1 MLSQARFLV
10 SLLALSLAGC
20 ADAPPAPPGTA
31 AKSFDYMAALRKAEN
46 DVALAPD
53 DKAARNGPLQM
64 LGEELSFVGDTT
76 GALAIYPFGK
86 MPETASES
94 DRAKA
99 DEILGQHEVRDA
111 LETIVAAARD
121 RQIVILNEAHHVP
134 RHRAFASLVM
144 LELRKIGFE
153 YFAAETLDVN
163 TDALAVRGYP
173 LITDGHYN
181 REPVFGDLIRQ
192 ALAAGYRPVA
202 YEHRDDV
209 KTGPDTDWVV
219 RIGVREEGQ
228 ARNLVDR
235 VFAKDPKAR
244 VFVYVGYSHALKTP
258 QDAGDGRRNTWMA
271 ARLRD
276 KTGIDPLSIDQATV
290 RPEMA
295 PLHEAVFASFAGDSF
310 VLASRADAARFWTAP
325 TGADMTVIHRA
336 ERLVDGRPHWLAMGG
351 YRTPRAIPAKLL
363 PKTGRRLVQ
372 AFVAGEA
379 ADAVPMDQV
388 MVEAGKPPPKL
399 MLPKGNYRFAV
410 QD

>member
-1 MLSQARFLV
+1 MLSLPSFLV
-10 SLLALSLAGC
+10 TLLALSLAGC
-20 ADAPPAPPGTA
+20 AAAPPPPPDTA
-31 AKSFDYMAALRKAEN
+31 EISFDYMAALRKAEN

-53 DKAARNGPLQM
+53 AKAARNGPLQM
-64 LGEELSFVGDTT
+64 LGAELSFVGDTA
-76 GALAIYPFGK
+76 GALATFPFGK

-99 DEILGQHEVRDA
+99 AEILGQHDVRDA

-134 RHRAFASLVM
+134 RHRAFATLVM

-163 TDALAVRGYP
+163 TDALAARGYP

-181 REPVFGDLIRQ
+181 REPVFGDLIRR

-209 KTGPDTDWVV
+209 KTGPDTDWTA
-219 RIGVREEGQ
+219 RIAVREEGQ

-235 VFAKDPKAR
+235 IFAKDPKAR
-244 VFVYVGYSHALKTP
+244 VFIYVGYSHALKAP
-258 QDAGDGRRNTWMA
+258 QDAGDGRQNIWMA

-295 PLHEAVFASFAGDSF
+295 PLRETVFASFAQDSF
-310 VLASRADAARFWTAP
+310 VLASRADVARFWTAP
-325 TGADMTVIHRA
+325 TGADMTVIHRP
-336 ERLVDGRPHWLAMGG
+336 ERLVDGRAHWLGMDG
-351 YRTPRAIPAKLL
+351 YRKPRVIPAELL
-363 PKTGRRLVQ
+363 PTTGRRLVQ

-379 ADAVPMDQV
+379 ADAVPMDHV
-388 MVEAGKPPPKL
+388 LVKAGKPVPKL